1 MLALIFVKHPS
12 NSVRP
17 FLLYHLLC
25 IMLLLNRS
33 SLGSNSSILNCKD
46 STSYPAGRSC
56 FAADD
61 PEYEILL

>member
-1 MLALIFVKHPS
+1 MALIFIKHPS
-12 NSVRP
+12 NSVGP

-25 IMLLLNRS
+25 IMLQLNRS
-33 SLGSNSSILNCKD
+33 SLGLNSSILNCMD
-46 STSYPAGRSC
+46 LTSFPTNHNY